1 MMARA
6 RAVAA
11 LVTAAILAGGA
22 GAARAAEAKKPDAH
36 AAAVDH
42 FEKGKKLGEVGRYED
57 SIKEFEEAYL
67 LEPLPD
73 ILLNIAL
80 NHRYLKHLDKA
91 IELYQRYLRLKPDAA
106 NRKEVEKLIAEL
118 EKERAA
124 AAAAAAAAAK
134 GSGDGK
140 SPPPSGTG
148 RVTISCDPAGAR
160 LSEGGKPLGEAPVVI
175 ELEPGSHILHFEY
188 PGFSPKDVGVFVEPG
203 HDATVAAA
211 LVPMGTVSGRMSDTG
226 LGKLTITTNL
236 PGAAVRLDGVEFGY
250 LPISERAVPAGEHRL
265 SMIAP
270 GFTDRFVEILIGRD
284 STTEMHV
291 DLLPAHPR
299 SVDTFEAHYD
309 KFLASGLTID
319 GYRRLRTG
327 HAHVGW
333 GIATIAA
340 STLFAIIA
348 GVGVASGNGGPPAG
362 ALTGIFFFTP
372 GAAIGGLYIYGGLKK
387 SKNAH
392 NDKWD
397 HPPGTPTSVPASL
410 PADVASYGLPP
421 LAGGASAPGAGTA
434 TLFVW

>member
-1 MMARA
+1 MAGRT
-6 RAVAA
+6 RAVAGV
-11 LVTAAILAGGA
+11 VTAAIVAWA
-22 GAARAAEAKKPDAH
+22 GAARAAEAKKPDPH
-36 AAAVDH
+36 AAAVEH
-42 FEKGKKLGEVGRYED
+42 FEKGKKLGEVGRYDD

-80 NHRYLKHLDKA
+80 NHRYLKHYDKA
-91 IELYQRYLRLKPDAA
+91 IELYQRYLRLKPDAP
-106 NRKEVEKLIAEL
+106 NRKDVEKLIAEL

-140 SPPPSGTG
+140 PPPSGTG
-148 RVTISCDPAGAR
+148 RVTISSDPSGAR
-160 LSEGGKPLGEAPVVI
+160 LSEGGRPLGVAPVVI

-188 PGFSPKDVGVFVEPG
+188 PGYSAKDVGVFVEPG

-211 LVPMGTVSGRMSDTG
+211 LVPMGTVSGRTADTG

-236 PGAAVRLDGVEFGY
+236 PGAAVRLDGVEFGH
-250 LPISERAVPAGEHRL
+250 LPMAERPVPAGEHRL
-265 SMIAP
+265 AVIAP

-309 KFLASGLTID
+309 KFLASGLTIE

-340 STLFAIIA
+340 STL
-348 GVGVASGNGGPPAG
+348 VALITGAG
-362 ALTGIFFFTP
+362 AGANGKVAAGTVVGLLFWVP
-372 GAAIGGLYIYGGLKK
+372 GAGIGGLYIYGGMKK
-387 SKNAH
+387 AKNAH
-392 NDKWD
+392 RDVWD
-397 HPPGTPTSVPASL
+397 HPPVEPPPEPATR
-410 PADVASYGLPP
+410 PADAAFYGLPP
-421 LAGGASAPGAGTA
+421 LAGGGAAGGGAGTA
-434 TLFVW
+434 TLLVW